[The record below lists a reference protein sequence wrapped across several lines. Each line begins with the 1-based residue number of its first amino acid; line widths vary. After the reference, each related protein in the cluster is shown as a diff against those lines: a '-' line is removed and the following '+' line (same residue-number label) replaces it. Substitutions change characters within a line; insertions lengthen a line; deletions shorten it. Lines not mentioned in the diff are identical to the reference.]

1 MKYLIVGAGWSGLAA
16 AVTLAEG
23 GHQVTLIEAAAEAG
37 GRARDVRWQ
46 DITIDNGQHLFMGAY
61 QHTLELLKTVGVAPE
76 DVFKRQSLQISVHD
90 HRYPPLKLN
99 ARKHFFWPMP
109 LLLSLYQNIGIKQSL
124 AAWRLMALVRRQKVP
139 AAWSVD
145 DLLSATRQSPRLINQ
160 LWEPLC
166 LAMLN
171 TPCESASA
179 RVFALVLKDTL
190 LSARQHADLLLPKKT
205 LGQMLPAAAI
215 SFIEQHGGALRRQT
229 RVKQVVIDNQRF
241 QGVIVNDDEYIPAD
255 GVILATDVSSAERLL
270 SPYQQ
275 LPATTFHPIITLY
288 LQYPSDIRAV
298 EPMTAFSGQLAQW
311 LFDRSDLK
319 AGLMAVVISGP
330 GPQTAM
336 TNAELIR
343 VICREAA
350 PYLTQ
355 PSAEITDSRVIREKR
370 ATFACTPEFQSQRPQ
385 SETGI
390 DGTWL
395 AGDYISNDYPATL
408 ETAVINGLQAAHNAM
423 QSAKR

>member
-16 AVTLAEG
+16 AVSLSEQ

-46 DITIDNGQHLFMGAY
+46 GTTIDNGQHLLMGAY

-99 ARKHFFWPMP
+99 ARKHFFWPIP
-109 LLLSLYQNIGIKQSL
+109 LLLALYQNVGIKQSL
-124 AAWRLMALVRRQKVP
+124 AACRLMALVRRQKLP

-145 DLLSATRQSPRLINQ
+145 DLLSATRQSPRLIDQ

-166 LAMLN
+166 LAILN
-171 TPCESASA
+171 TPCKSASA
-179 RVFALVLKDTL
+179 QVFAQVLKDTL
-190 LSARQHADLLLPKKT
+190 LSARQHADLLLPTVT

-215 SFIEQHGGALRRQT
+215 RFTEQHGGVLRRQT
-229 RVKQVVIDNQRF
+229 RVKQLVVDDQRF
-241 QGVIVNDDEYIPAD
+241 QGVVVNDDEYIPAD
-255 GVILATDVSSAERLL
+255 GVILATDISSAKRLL

-288 LQYPSDIRAV
+288 LQYPSDIRATG
-298 EPMTAFSGQLAQW
+298 PMIGFSGQLAQW

-330 GPQTAM
+330 GSQTAM

-343 VICREAA
+343 VIYHEIA

-355 PSAEITDSRVIREKR
+355 PSAEITDARVIREKR